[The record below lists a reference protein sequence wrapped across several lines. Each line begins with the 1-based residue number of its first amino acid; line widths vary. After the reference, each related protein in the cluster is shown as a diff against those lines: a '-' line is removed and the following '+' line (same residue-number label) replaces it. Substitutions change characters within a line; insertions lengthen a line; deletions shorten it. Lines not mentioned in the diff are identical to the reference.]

1 MQTVVIFGVPYTPEF
16 YQTVGGA
23 VTVIFSLFPWC
34 TLAKGVQDLS
44 SATVSATSPGDNGG
58 WGAAGGGGA
67 KLAKVTRG
75 REGGE
80 GRGGHHGGVLLAK
93 VRAGGASVQYES
105 LVCVIGHYSNCPDA
119 LT

>member
-1 MQTVVIFGVPYTPEF
+1 MKRCPPPPPPLPNGYPQISVYIGFSIFLLGWIMQTVVIFGVPYTPEF

-58 WGAAGGGGA
+58 WGAAGGGG
-67 KLAKVTRG
+67 G
-75 REGGE
+75 Q
-80 GRGGHHGGVLLAK
+80 
-93 VRAGGASVQYES
+93 AG
-105 LVCVIGHYSNCPDA
+105 
-119 LT
+119 